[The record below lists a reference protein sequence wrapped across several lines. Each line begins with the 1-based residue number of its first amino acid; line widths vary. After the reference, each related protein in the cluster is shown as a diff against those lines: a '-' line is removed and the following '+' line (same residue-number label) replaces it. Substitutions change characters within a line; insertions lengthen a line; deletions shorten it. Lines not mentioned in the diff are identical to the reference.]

1 MTIPKPTDI
10 LIGLAIVFGIGV
22 AAMRNQTMLAVSL
35 LCIMTIVVELQ
46 IEQFHARE
54 VPPFP

>member
-10 LIGLAIVFGIGV
+10 LIGLAIVLGIGG

-35 LCIMTIVVELQ
+35 LCIITIVVEPQ
-46 IEQFHARE
+46 IERFHL
-54 VPPFP
+54 FP

>member
-10 LIGLAIVFGIGV
+10 LIGLALVFGIGV

-46 IEQFHARE
+46 IERFHARE